1 MPSKKMMEELEAIAK
16 AEQEELDCQELENK
30 TDFLDRDE
38 IVELYVSLARETGKL
53 RQELDYKF

>member
-1 MPSKKMMEELEAIAK
+1 MPTKKMIEELEERIK
-16 AEQEELDCQELENK
+16 AVQEELDCQELEHK

-38 IVELYVSLARETGKL
+38 IVELYVQLARETGKL

>member
-1 MPSKKMMEELEAIAK
+1 MTSKNPLEEMEALAR
-16 AEQEELDCQELENK
+16 AEQEELDCKELEHK

>member
-1 MPSKKMMEELEAIAK
+1 MIEELEERIK
-16 AEQEELDCQELENK
+16 AVQEELDCQELEHK

-38 IVELYVSLARETGKL
+38 IVELYVQLARETGKL

>member
-1 MPSKKMMEELEAIAK
+1 MTSKNPLEEMEALAR
-16 AEQEELDCQELENK
+16 AEQEELDCKELEHK

-38 IVELYVSLARETGKL
+38 IVELYVQLARETGKL

>member
-1 MPSKKMMEELEAIAK
+1 MTKKIDKELEVMAK
-16 AEQEELDCQELENK
+16 AEQEELDCKELEHQ

-38 IVELYVSLARETGKL
+38 IVELYVQLARETGKL

>member
-1 MPSKKMMEELEAIAK
+1 MMEELEAIAK

>member
-1 MPSKKMMEELEAIAK
+1 MKSKVQQELAVMAK
-16 AEQEELDCQELENK
+16 AEQEELDCKELEHK

-53 RQELDYKF
+53 RRELDYKF